1 MTAVV
6 VETLQWFILYS
17 GTLQVSSKLHERLLH
32 AVLRAPLR
40 WFDSQA
46 LGRIVNRFSKVR
58 SATLAARLFSLTTP
72 PNQDLE
78 GIDAALPDNLGRS
91 LMYFLGVITTLTVV
105 ASSAPTFLIGFAVLF
120 VAYYHHAKLFSHSA
134 REFRRLDSVS
144 KSPLFSVYSEAV
156 AGVAVIRA
164 FGSSARFMALMLERA
179 TTNVTFYWY
188 LW

>member
-1 MTAVV
+1 
-6 VETLQWFILYS
+6 
-17 GTLQVSSKLHERLLH
+17 
-32 AVLRAPLR
+32 
-40 WFDSQA
+40 
-46 LGRIVNRFSKVR
+46 
-58 SATLAARLFSLTTP
+58 
-72 PNQDLE
+72 
-78 GIDAALPDNLGRS
+78 
-91 LMYFLGVITTLTVV
+91 MYFLGVITTLTVV

-144 KSPLFSVYSEAV
+144 KSPLFSVYSEAI

-188 LW
+188 LWCVRLFSGGLLVMHAKLT